1 MSGENPGGRNPA
13 PENSPVVVRKKL
25 STAEE
30 KRKHFRH
37 SDSDSESDN
46 SDDEISLANSQ
57 METSSKKDL
66 EKTQSSNKSTPAK
79 GRKRRK
85 QRHDWEIVEG
95 LRDGHR
101 CEEKPEKY
109 QGFMLKRRRWPMKGW
124 HKRFFN
130 LDKGFLL
137 YSKSP
142 LDSWELARSVSAM
155 QKCKYHGV
163 IDVGLS
169 VVAFKK
175 HQHRI
180 YIDAED
186 IVYHI
191 KVKDN
196 RLFDEWLNRLRH
208 HRLYRQHE
216 LAYGTKDSPR
226 LTEITSP
233 TEELPPLTA
242 SLNFPGKARE
252 QKLSSEV
259 IRQSSFKG
267 RESSQSRV
275 ATWLLDTAG
284 FEHCNKELHDTRK
297 LLNDLRE
304 DLEQIRNL
312 PLSMD
317 SNTVMEVAELES
329 PDARK
334 KLKGLALRSSKKKD
348 KKIEAC
354 NNHHDNE
361 SGNHLQINSDNI
373 RTSSSNPNLLQYET
387 EKLRP
392 RSVPD
397 YQTVSNHEQ
406 RIKELKLREDFVIK
420 SDTVY
425 SSLMSLFHM
434 MGTERDRL
442 KSAIDLDNG
451 MMTAGSANTLLLRQ
465 NLTEA
470 HRTIAEMKARLMRI
484 NFESSLEE
492 TKTTTTPASPLLS
505 PLERE
510 PRSHGLSQSLSAESC
525 SMSEYYDAE
534 EYKESGS
541 ESSSEPSD
549 DEEISSEI
557 SEENDTDYNAA
568 ISVSEDQLSET
579 FQTGHRSKLPVPK
592 PDSGDVSL
600 WNLLYKNL
608 GKDLT
613 KISMPVTLN
622 EPLSMLQRLCEELEY
637 SELVDKAV
645 EIDDPYERM
654 LYIAAFTM
662 SSYASSGYR
671 AGHKP
676 FNPLLGETYECIRE
690 DKGWKFMAEQ
700 VSHHPPISACYCESK
715 NFTFWQDVR
724 IKTKFWGKSM
734 EIQPLGIVNLFL
746 PKFKDHYKWN
756 KVTTCVHN
764 LLGGQRWV
772 DQYGEMQIR
781 NGDIVCKLTF
791 TKANHWSGKRHEV
804 YGQIL
809 NPEGKVIHNLFG
821 KWNEALYCGHAPSTR
836 CIWRPGAM
844 PEDFELYYGFTRFAI
859 ELNEPESELE
869 KVLPPT
875 DSRFRPDQRLLEE
888 GRIADAEKEKSRVE
902 QMQREKR
909 KKQNAS
915 KTETLPKWFRKY
927 TVSGKDYY
935 EYAGR
940 YWDTRKDSG
949 FSKISFPQLW

>member
-1 MSGENPGGRNPA
+1 MSGENPGGRNPSVDY
-13 PENSPVVVRKKL
+13 SPVVVRKKL

-30 KRKHFRH
+30 KRKQFRH
-37 SDSDSESDN
+37 SDSDSDSDN
-46 SDDEISLANSQ
+46 SDDELSLANSQ
-57 METSSKKDL
+57 METNSKKDL

-142 LDSWELARSVSAM
+142 LDSWELASSMSTM

-242 SLNFPGKARE
+242 SLNFPSKARE

-297 LLNDLRE
+297 LLNDLRD

-317 SNTVMEVAELES
+317 SNTILEVAELES

-334 KLKGLALRSSKKKD
+334 KLKGLALRSSRKKD
-348 KKIEAC
+348 KKIEAY
-354 NNHHDNE
+354 NNHHDNNE
-361 SGNHLQINSDNI
+361 VIIERDKPIKKVKAFL
-373 RTSSSNPNLLQYET
+373 LLQGDKPIKRSNVPLITSQAYKKVKRST
-387 EKLRP
+387 ITRRQANKKL
-392 RSVPD
+392 S
-397 YQTVSNHEQ
+397 
-406 RIKELKLREDFVIK
+406 
-420 SDTVY
+420 
-425 SSLMSLFHM
+425 
-434 MGTERDRL
+434 
-442 KSAIDLDNG
+442 
-451 MMTAGSANTLLLRQ
+451 LLRKY
-465 NLTEA
+465 A
-470 HRTIAEMKARLMRI
+470 
-484 NFESSLEE
+484 LEQY
-492 TKTTTTPASPLLS
+492 PNSADLFDLLQ
-505 PLERE
+505 E

-525 SMSEYYDAE
+525 SISEYYDAE

-579 FQTGHRSKLPVPK
+579 FQTGRRSKLPVPK

-645 EIDDPYERM
+645 DIDDPYERM

-746 PKFKDHYKWN
+746 PKFQDHYKWN

-791 TKANHWSGKRHEV
+791 TKALRASCSG
-804 YGQIL
+804 
-809 NPEGKVIHNLFG
+809 
-821 KWNEALYCGHAPSTR
+821 
-836 CIWRPGAM
+836 
-844 PEDFELYYGFTRFAI
+844 
-859 ELNEPESELE
+859 
-869 KVLPPT
+869 
-875 DSRFRPDQRLLEE
+875 FRPDQRLLEE
-888 GRIADAEKEKSRVE
+888 GRVADAEKEKSRVE

-909 KKQNAS
+909 KKQNGS
-915 KTETLPKWFRKY
+915 KTETQPKWFRKY

-935 EYAGR
+935 EYTGK
-940 YWDTRKDSG
+940 YWDLRKEPG
-949 FSKISFPQLW
+949 FSKLPFPQLW